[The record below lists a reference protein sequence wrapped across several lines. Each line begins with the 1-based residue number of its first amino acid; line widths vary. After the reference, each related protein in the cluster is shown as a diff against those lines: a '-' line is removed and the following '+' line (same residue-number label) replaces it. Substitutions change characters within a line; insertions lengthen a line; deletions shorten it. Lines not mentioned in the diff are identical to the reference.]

1 MRSESSALSLHHIK
15 TTIFTVVLVLPC
27 ISEPAERTGI
37 GLCQQPFDS
46 PLGVK
51 KRLKI
56 ISRLVLPYSS
66 ELAERTGIGTT
77 ERRPS
82 ISSRDNKSRHAC
94 VCFLVLPYNS
104 EPAERTGIGTT
115 NAVLRFSVG
124 SKKRLSSQSFW
135 YSRIS
140 ASTPSVR
147 ESGCVNSLSIPS
159 RS

>member
-15 TTIFTVVLVLPC
+15 TTVFTVVLVLPC

-56 ISRLVLPYSS
+56 ISRLVLPCIS
-66 ELAERTGIGTT
+66 ELAERSGIGMTERRPSISSRDSKSRHVCVCFLVLPCISELAECSGIGTT

-82 ISSRDNKSRHAC
+82 IPSRDSKSRHVC
-94 VCFLVLPYNS
+94 VCFLVLP
-104 EPAERTGIGTT
+104 TGIEPIT
-115 NAVLRFSVG
+115 N
-124 SKKRLSSQSFW
+124 
-135 YSRIS
+135 
-140 ASTPSVR
+140 P
-147 ESGCVNSLSIPS
+147 
-159 RS
+159 